1 MKVGFKESCWLV
13 SVAVLVGCGDKESN
27 TFTLVGELPPNFS
40 YSAST
45 RYVPDPKTKCA
56 VTDWRRTMPT
66 YNKRWREKYD
76 PVAVVEIRKVIKGC
90 QMILRHIKITI
101 NATYGESIRD
111 QHGDAANIGVY
122 VELPDKHLRT
132 MKSEAE
138 DVFYGECQWL
148 FRTAGTDRII
158 RKILDCKKDNERGET
173 GVGKPFAAYT
183 LDQLPGKIVRMDI
196 RLAVEE
202 RPYFR
207 DTWVRFSDGW
217 RRCMGKG
224 KQDVRGYCRGNYAD
238 FSDFIM
244 PDGRV
249 CNVYPSCSE

>member
-27 TFTLVGELPPNFS
+27 TFTLVGELPPNFF

-56 VTDWRRTMPT
+56 VTDWRRAMPT

-76 PVAVVEIRKVIKGC
+76 PVAVVEIRKVIEGC

-101 NATYGESIRD
+101 NATDGESIRD
-111 QHGDAANIGVY
+111 QYGDAANIGVY
-122 VELPDKHLRT
+122 VEFPDKHLRA
-132 MKSEAE
+132 MRFDAGG
-138 DVFYGECQWL
+138 VFFGECQWL
-148 FRTAGTDRII
+148 FRTVGGFRII
-158 RKILDCKKDNERGET
+158 RKFLDCKKDNGRGEN
-173 GVGKPFAAYT
+173 GGEPLGAYT
-183 LDQLPGKIVRMDI
+183 LDQLSGKIIRMNV

-202 RPYFR
+202 RPYSR
-207 DTWVRFSDGW
+207 DAWGRFSDGW

-244 PDGRV
+244 LDGRV
-249 CNVYPSCSE
+249 CNVYPSCNE

>member
-1 MKVGFKESCWLV
+1 MKVGLKESCFLV
-13 SVAVLVGCGDKESN
+13 SFAVLVGCGDKESN

-40 YSAST
+40 YTAST
-45 RYVPDPKTKCA
+45 WYVPDPETKCE
-56 VTDWRRTMPT
+56 VTNWRRTMPSF
-66 YNKRWREKYD
+66 NKRWRKEYN

-90 QMILRHIKITI
+90 QMILDHIKITI
-101 NATYGESIRD
+101 NATYGDSIFQQGGER
-111 QHGDAANIGVY
+111 ANIGVY
-122 VELPDKHLRT
+122 VSLPERHRRT
-132 MKSEAE
+132 TVSETE
-138 DVFYGECQWL
+138 DIFYGECEWL
-148 FRTAGTDRII
+148 FRTATPERHVW
-158 RKILDCKKDNERGET
+158 KILDCKKDSERGEK

-183 LDQLPGKIVRMDI
+183 LDQLPGKIIRMNI

-202 RPYFR
+202 RPYFK